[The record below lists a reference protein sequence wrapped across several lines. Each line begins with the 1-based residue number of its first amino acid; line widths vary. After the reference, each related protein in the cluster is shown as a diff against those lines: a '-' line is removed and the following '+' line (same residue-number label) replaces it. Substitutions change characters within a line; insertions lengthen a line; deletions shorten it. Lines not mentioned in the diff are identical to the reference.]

1 MTRVLILGDERKGGT
16 AEVVGRFESWLRSR
30 VEEVEVVL
38 DRDAPIDQVAADLVC
53 VFGGDGSILAA
64 ARRMGRNQIPTL
76 GINLG
81 RLGFLTACGPS
92 RAEEATEAAL
102 AGEMYE
108 EERAMLECTVL
119 QPGGRETDPVFV
131 LNDGVLN
138 RRATASMV
146 RIVALRGDD
155 ELATYSGDGV
165 ILSTPTGS
173 TAYSLAAGGPVLAPD
188 VDAVVLTPLA
198 SHSLALR
205 PLVVALGK
213 GLDLLVQEGGG
224 ASSCT
229 LVLDGQTSM
238 SVAVGD
244 RVRVR
249 PTDVKFRHLTWRAD
263 SFFEVFREKF
273 GWSDVPRRP
282 AAPVPDPR
290 SQGDRAE

>member
-30 VEEVEVVL
+30 VDDVEVVL
-38 DRDAPIDQVAADLVC
+38 DRDARLDDVPADLVC

-81 RLGFLTACGPS
+81 RLGFLTACGPQ

-102 AGEMYE
+102 AGAMYE
-108 EERAMLECTVL
+108 EERTMLECSVL
-119 QPGGRETDPVFV
+119 PANGQESDPVLV

-138 RRATASMV
+138 RRTTASMM
-146 RIVALRGDD
+146 RIIALRGDD

-205 PLVVALGK
+205 PLVVALGE
-213 GLDLLVQEGGG
+213 GLELLVQEGGG

-229 LVLDGQTSM
+229 LVLDGQMSM

-244 RVRVR
+244 RVGVR
-249 PTDVKFRHLTWRAD
+249 PTDVKFRHLTWRAG

-273 GWSDVPRRP
+273 GWADVPRSP
-282 AAPVPDPR
+282 
-290 SQGDRAE
+290 